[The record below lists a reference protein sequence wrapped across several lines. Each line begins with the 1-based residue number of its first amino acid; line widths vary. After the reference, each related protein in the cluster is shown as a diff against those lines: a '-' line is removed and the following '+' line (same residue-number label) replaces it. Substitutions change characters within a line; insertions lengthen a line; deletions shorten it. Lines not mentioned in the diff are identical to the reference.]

1 MSLMTRLE
9 DEESITRYV
18 MNTRYP
24 RTVKKDCQ
32 SAHDFGEQDTV
43 GLHVKRMGTSI
54 EDDCEDAFGR
64 YLGQHDAG
72 YVVLVT
78 FIDYRP
84 KAIEIFD
91 TLEELKKQ
99 WRLD

>member
-1 MSLMTRLE
+1 MSLITRLD
-9 DEESITRYV
+9 DEESIKRYV
-18 MNTRYP
+18 MSTRYP
-24 RTVKKDCQ
+24 VKMKTGCQ
-32 SAHDFGEQDTV
+32 NAHDFGGQDTV

-54 EDDCEDAFGR
+54 EDDCDDAFGR

-78 FIDYRP
+78 HIDYRP
-84 KAIEIFD
+84 KAIEVFE

-99 WRLD
+99 WQLD